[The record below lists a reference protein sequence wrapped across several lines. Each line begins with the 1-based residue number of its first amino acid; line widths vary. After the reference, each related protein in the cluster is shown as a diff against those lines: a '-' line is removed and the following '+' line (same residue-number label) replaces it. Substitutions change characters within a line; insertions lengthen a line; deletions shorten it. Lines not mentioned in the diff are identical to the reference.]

1 MAIWA
6 WLCSVACLFYTSRK
20 MGSFPL
26 IAVRQRSLFDCG
38 EACLKGLFGYYGKY
52 LINANPKRWRRYT
65 LHDLCILSNQ
75 QGMVAKVYK
84 VDHLESI
91 WLPCLVPLRLMGIG
105 HYVLVLSISSQGVE
119 IMDPSMGKIYWI
131 SKRRFYALWV
141 GMFLGLQTD

>member
-1 MAIWA
+1 MNKEWQYG
-6 WLCSVACLFYTSRK
+6 LGFVALLAFFILVGK
-20 MGSFPL
+20 WGGLPL

-65 LHDLCILSNQ
+65 LHDLFILSNQ
-75 QGMVAKVYK
+75 QGMVAKVYR

-105 HYVLVLSISSQGVE
+105 HYVLVLSISA
-119 IMDPSMGKIYWI
+119 
-131 SKRRFYALWV
+131 RAL
-141 GMFLGLQTD
+141 